1 VEAVKVYAT
10 KRYNNDGTF
19 EVLARKPT
27 IEKALY
33 QHLQALKNVEEAAE
47 IVTTNPKGIIYGYG
61 WDIQHFKNNGRCS
74 FCLRYGFED
83 RFKE

>member
-1 VEAVKVYAT
+1 MYTT

-19 EVLARKPT
+19 DVLARKPT

-33 QHLQALKNVEEAAE
+33 QHLQAMKTVKDDQD

-61 WDIQHFKNNGRCS
+61 QDIRHFRKNKNCS
-74 FCLRYGFED
+74 FCIQFGFAD
-83 RFKE
+83 KFKE